1 MEEILPVHFAAANVS
16 KGRGNRGML
25 ASMSDTPAEVRTM
38 QSRILIADDQPDV
51 LKALCLLL
59 KGHGYATETVTS
71 PADLLD
77 ALGHAEFD
85 LLLMDLNYARDT
97 TSGREGLDLLAHL
110 KALDGIPPIVVMTGW
125 ATVGI
130 AVEAM
135 QRGRSSGPIHSCSK
149 S

>member
-59 KGHGYATETVTS
+59 KGHGYSTETVTS
-71 PADLLD
+71 PGDLVE
-77 ALGHAEFD
+77 ALGRGELD
-85 LLLMDLNYARDT
+85 LLLMDLNSARD
-97 TSGREGLDLLAHL
+97 AHYGG
-110 KALDGIPPIVVMTGW
+110 DG
-125 ATVGI
+125 
-130 AVEAM
+130 
-135 QRGRSSGPIHSCSK
+135 
-149 S
+149 